1 MRRARGF
8 TLIEVVVAFVLL
20 SLVLAVSFEIFT
32 TGFSRAAE
40 LEEYSQALQV
50 AQSRLAATGV
60 EETLKEGEAQGDSED
75 RRFHWITRV
84 TRSDE
89 GVDPSKPPQSSIFAL
104 YRVDVT
110 VTWHGSDRK
119 AHALSLGTLQMW
131 TRS

>member
-32 TGFSRAAE
+32 NGFSRAAE

-50 AQSRLAATGV
+50 AQSRLAAAGV
-60 EETLKEGEAQGDSED
+60 EETLKEGETQGDSED

-89 GVDPSKPPQSSIFAL
+89 GVDPSKPPPSIFSL
-104 YRVDVT
+104 YRVEAS
-110 VTWHGSDRK
+110 VTWRGSSGKDR
-119 AHALSLGTLQMW
+119 ALSLVTLQMW

>member
-32 TGFSRAAE
+32 TGFSRAAD

-89 GVDPSKPPQSSIFAL
+89 GADPSKPPPSIFAL

-110 VTWHGSDRK
+110 VTWHGSGGKD
-119 AHALSLGTLQMW
+119 HALSLGTLQMW